1 MRNFRRTINPQIRQK
16 IYSFIIAYMVS
27 FLGLLNCVNAIT
39 NEFGFTTSIDTIL
52 CYGILLLTI
61 VLGVVVIVIEGQ
73 IKKDLLL
80 LIALL
85 FVAYIATYIFF
96 PTNRA
101 CMFTEITDLTENPLY
116 ILVLYSVTGFV
127 FARYLNTYV
136 YLKKY
141 LFVLSYVVVGISII
155 VYFFIPESDANQY
168 MTLSYNMLLQLSFL
182 IMNIPLRGKILHYI
196 FILIGSFVIVVG
208 GARGAALALLVE
220 LILILLLKRNS
231 HLKKILG
238 ISILSICILVIVV
251 FYNNILDLV
260 GNWLNISELDS
271 RTLEL
276 LLKPMDDISSGR
288 FDIQI
293 YLLKDWTIL
302 GKGLYGDRV
311 LLKSSLLFGKDA
323 AYAHNLFVEWIVDF
337 GVVAG
342 GMLSCTFIILLIN
355 AMKNKKND
363 VWPYIIVFVPTGFIH
378 LMFSGSYL
386 NQSPSFYIL
395 LGLCVNSLIEER
407 KRKRYE
413 GITN

>member
-1 MRNFRRTINPQIRQK
+1 MQNFRRTINPQIRQK

-39 NEFGFTTSIDTIL
+39 NEIGFTTSIDTIL

-85 FVAYIATYIFF
+85 FVAYITTYIFF

-101 CMFTEITDLTENPLY
+101 YMFTGITDITGNPLY
-116 ILVLYSVTGFV
+116 ILVIYSVTGYV

-141 LFVLSYVVVGISII
+141 LFILSYVVVGISVV

-182 IMNIPLRGKILHYI
+182 IMNIPLKGKIIHYI
-196 FILIGSFVIVVG
+196 FIVIGSFVVVFG
-208 GARGAALALLVE
+208 GARGASLALIAELV
-220 LILILLLKRNS
+220 LILLLKEYS
-231 HLKKILG
+231 HQKKF
-238 ISILSICILVIVV
+238 LVISMLVICLLV
-251 FYNNILDLV
+251 TVIFYKDILNLI
-260 GNWLNISELDS
+260 GNWLNIRGLES
-271 RTLEL
+271 RTLEI
-276 LLKPMDDISSGR
+276 LLKPLEDFSTGR
-288 FDIQI
+288 LDIQS
-293 YLLKDWTIL
+293 YLLKNWTVF
-302 GKGLYGDRV
+302 GKGLYGDRF
-311 LLKSSLLFGKDA
+311 LLKSSLLFSKDTS
-323 AYAHNLFVEWIVDF
+323 YAHNLFVEWVVDF
-337 GVVAG
+337 GVVTG
-342 GMLSCTFIILLIN
+342 VMLSCAFLVFLIN
-355 AMKNKKND
+355 AMKNKRID
-363 VWPYIIVFVPTGFIH
+363 VWSYIIVFIPTGFIH

-413 GITN
+413 GIAN